1 MLKGNHQVKYFLDIA
16 LHNKKRHPR
25 GGVFYPVKTGMLL
38 LRDLQ
43 HDDLRRAG
51 AFLALTNHERDALI
65 LFQGF
70 VASALNFAEVCEEV
84 FSAIFRHDEAEAL
97 LVVKPLHD
105 TSFCFQSK
113 S

>member
-1 MLKGNHQVKYFLDIA
+1 MPKGNHQVKIFTDIA
-16 LHNKKRHPR
+16 LQKKRHPEGDVFAPLKR
-25 GGVFYPVKTGMLL
+25 GYCD

-51 AFLALTNHERDALI
+51 TFLALADDERDALV
-65 LFQGF
+65 LFQGL

-105 TSFCFQSK
+105 TCFCFQSK